1 MPAMMPTPGRPDPR
15 DRNRAVRVWTEG
27 DGVPT
32 AVTVATVLLLLV
44 SVLLLIMGVVLWTV
58 DRPEGVD
65 AAHREY
71 IRNRSVNMR
80 VVGTVQ
86 IIGAL
91 ALAWLAPSVRRG
103 DARRRRWTLAVAAVM
118 LFFTL
123 AAFLFALGAAGQA
136 VIAVV
141 LAAACLAM
149 YRPSVTP
156 YFRRPAPD
164 AEPDGDGHLPG
175 DARPG
180 RTPDAR
186 PDES

>member
-1 MPAMMPTPGRPDPR
+1 MMPTPGRPDPR

-44 SVLLLIMGVVLWTV
+44 SVLLLIMGVVLWSV

-86 IIGAL
+86 IVGAL

-103 DARRRRWTLAVAAVM
+103 YAVLHSRGVPLRPRGGGPGRHRRRPRRRVPGDV
-118 LFFTL
+118 
-123 AAFLFALGAAGQA
+123 
-136 VIAVV
+136 
-141 LAAACLAM
+141 
-149 YRPSVTP
+149 PSV
-156 YFRRPAPD
+156 RD
-164 AEPDGDGHLPG
+164 AVLPPP
-175 DARPG
+175 RPG
-180 RTPDAR
+180 RGAGRGRPPAR
-186 PDES
+186 